1 MEVTQ
6 LLLGPILAPFILG
19 LTTIFL
25 LYWLTTRRHN
35 YWKER
40 GVVYDEP
47 LPFFGSLWRGFTKQA
62 QDVEI
67 ERYKKHGRIYGHF
80 EGSRPVISVAD
91 PALLRNIMV
100 KDFASFS
107 QRRRFLVGD
116 KLFDSMVS
124 ILKGEDWKRVRT
136 VITPTFT
143 TGKIKRMVK
152 IFKECAQT
160 CVNNHKVYA
169 EQGKPV
175 DLKKIYGAFT
185 MDIIASSAFSTKLDS
200 HNDPENKFV
209 KAARDV
215 FTRNLSWRIVLF
227 FLFPQ
232 LMKWLGISIF
242 SPKGMRF
249 FQDVTLQIIEE
260 RKRTGKKRND
270 FLQLL
275 MDTADEVQE
284 QDKQEVEKEDLTEN
298 YGKDDTQHQIFKSV
312 TKKSLSY
319 DELIA
324 NCVVFFLA
332 GYDTTAS
339 TLSFASYLLAINPDA
354 QERLIAEIDEV
365 LKASNGEITYESIQ
379 EMKCLDNVI
388 SETLRLYSPAVRLE
402 RIAEQ
407 DYVLGDTGITIP
419 KDMIVTIPISAMHM
433 DPEFF
438 PNPEKFDPDRFSAE
452 ERAKRDQY
460 TYMPFGSG
468 PRNCI
473 GMRFALME
481 IKVCLA
487 YILSNFRIK
496 KCPQTQVPLEFYVG
510 QQLLQPKNVSV
521 QMEIRKD
528 GIRAR

>member
-1 MEVTQ
+1 MEGTQ

-19 LTTIFL
+19 LTTIVL
-25 LYWLTTRRHN
+25 LYWFATRKHG

-40 GVVYDEP
+40 GVIYDKP
-47 LPFFGSLWRGFTKQA
+47 LPFFGSLLRAFRKPA

-67 ERYKKHGRIYGHF
+67 ERYNKYGQVYGHF
-80 EGSRPVISVAD
+80 EGSRPVISIGD
-91 PALLRNIMV
+91 PALLKNILV
-100 KDFASFS
+100 KDFPSFS
-107 QRRRFLVGD
+107 SRRKFEVGD
-116 KLFDSMVS
+116 PVFDKMVS
-124 ILKGEDWKRVRT
+124 ILQGEDWKRVRT
-136 VITPTFT
+136 IITPTFT

-152 IFKECAQT
+152 IFKECANT
-160 CVNNHKVYA
+160 CVTNYKAYA

-215 FTRNLSWRIVLF
+215 FTRNVSWRFVLF
-227 FLFPQ
+227 LVFPWI
-232 LMKWLGISIF
+232 MKYLRISILP
-242 SPKGMRF
+242 PKGINF
-249 FQDVTLQIIEE
+249 FKNVTLEIIQE

-284 QDKQEVEKEDLTEN
+284 QEQQDNEKEDLTEN
-298 YGKDDTQHQIFKSV
+298 YGKDDTNPQVFKSV
-312 TKKSLSY
+312 SNKSLSY
-319 DELIA
+319 NELIA
-324 NCVVFFLA
+324 QCIIFFLA

-339 TLSFASYLLAINPDA
+339 TLSFASYLLALNPDV
-354 QERLIAEIDEV
+354 QEKLIAELDGA
-365 LKASNGEITYESIQ
+365 LKASNGELTYDSLQ
-379 EMKCLDNVI
+379 EMKYLDNVI
-388 SETLRLYSPAVRLE
+388 SETLRLYPPAVRLE
-402 RIAEQ
+402 RVAEQ
-407 DYVLGDTGITIP
+407 DYILGDTGITIP
-419 KDMIVTIPISAMHM
+419 KDMVVTIPTCAMHK
-433 DPEFF
+433 DPKLF

-468 PRNCI
+468 PRNCV

-487 YILSNFRIK
+487 FILSNFRVK
-496 KCPQTQVPLEFYVG
+496 KCPQTQVPLEFYIG
-510 QQLLQPKNVSV
+510 QQLLQPKNVTV